1 LTTTLL
7 VIGIIFLN
15 LMMLRQINKLSREVG
30 SNEAFLKKQKK
41 FFKKENRIQE
51 VIAKP
56 TPRFDKLAV
65 IVDRMREP
73 GGENN

>member
-1 LTTTLL
+1 MGVFL
-7 VIGIIFLN
+7 LN
-15 LMMLRQINKLSREVG
+15 LMMIRQINKLSREVG

-41 FFKKENRIQE
+41 FFKKEGRVQE

-65 IVDRMREP
+65 IVDRMRESE
-73 GGENN
+73 GKDS

>member
-1 LTTTLL
+1 
-7 VIGIIFLN
+7 
-15 LMMLRQINKLSREVG
+15 MMLRQINKLSREVG